1 MRPETAGNATVRGPP
16 QGRWAR
22 VTRGGD
28 VLPQF
33 TIIHHPS
40 LTAAVAG
47 RSGTFPGRPVFVAAD
62 PAQPANHNR
71 NNNRRKLDMKVV
83 RTNDNRPMTP
93 REIQVCQQFE
103 QSDRSGQALWW
114 PLTTPGNPVPGDPAS
129 DCLVL
134 LEGNG
139 RYALTFLHDRWS
151 VREGEWRRHA
161 EDGAVTPMGDVR
173 EDAWEAAMSIKDR
186 LSQDL
191 DFGCYVIPVMVIT
204 DMTPDPDIL
213 EEMRGSKVRLLWGL
227 DDLVARLADL
237 PEGDQVQKQ
246 LGKRFIS
253 REVGTLSRRPAAARP
268 TQPPQAA
275 TVTVSGEPVTVRDG
289 DDVHIDIH
297 LHFTI
302 TAPGD
307 GDDPSLNVR
316 VR

>member
-1 MRPETAGNATVRGPP
+1 
-16 QGRWAR
+16 
-22 VTRGGD
+22 
-28 VLPQF
+28 
-33 TIIHHPS
+33 
-40 LTAAVAG
+40 
-47 RSGTFPGRPVFVAAD
+47 
-62 PAQPANHNR
+62 
-71 NNNRRKLDMKVV
+71 MKIVK
-83 RTNDNRPMTP
+83 TDENRPMTL
-93 REIQVCQQFE
+93 REIEICQQFE

-114 PLTTPGNPVPGDPAS
+114 PIVAPGDPAPA
-129 DCLVL
+129 CLAL

-139 RYALTFLHDRWS
+139 RYAIIFLHDQWS
-151 VREGEWRRHA
+151 VRGGEWYRED

-173 EDAWEAAMSIKDR
+173 EAAWEAAMSIKDR

-191 DFGCYVIPVMVIT
+191 DFGCYVIPVMVFT

-227 DDLVARLADL
+227 DDLVVRLADL

-246 LGKRFIS
+246 LGKRYIS

-268 TQPPQAA
+268 AQAPKAA
-275 TVTVSGEPVTVRDG
+275 TLMVSGGAVTVRDG

-307 GDDPSLNVR
+307 DDSPSLNVR
-316 VR
+316 VQ

>member
-1 MRPETAGNATVRGPP
+1 
-16 QGRWAR
+16 
-22 VTRGGD
+22 
-28 VLPQF
+28 
-33 TIIHHPS
+33 
-40 LTAAVAG
+40 
-47 RSGTFPGRPVFVAAD
+47 
-62 PAQPANHNR
+62 
-71 NNNRRKLDMKVV
+71 MKVV
-83 RTNDNRPMTP
+83 KTDDNRPLTLK
-93 REIQVCQQFE
+93 EIEICQQFE

-114 PLTTPGNPVPGDPAS
+114 PLVAPGDPAP

-139 RYALTFLHDRWS
+139 RYALTFLHDQWS
-151 VREGEWRRHA
+151 VREGEWYRHA

-173 EDAWEAAMSIKDR
+173 EAAWEAAMSIKDR

-191 DFGCYVIPVMVIT
+191 DFGCYVIPVIVFT

-213 EEMRGSKVRLLWGL
+213 EEIRGSKVRLLWGL
-227 DDLVARLADL
+227 DDPVASLADL

-253 REVGTLSRRPAAARP
+253 REVETLSRRPAAAKP
-268 TQPPQAA
+268 TNMVDAGHQLPKAA
-275 TVTVSGEPVTVRDG
+275 TLTVSGGAVTVRDG

-307 GDDPSLNVR
+307 GDNPSLTVR
-316 VR
+316 GQ